1 VSCKFDVSDGVRL
14 GWACDTLNVYQGVV
28 GKAIDGD
35 PTCIESIGT
44 HLKNALPAPANR
56 AEWIH
61 LLQSLIPF
69 LNRVSHV
76 LHVAYHDRFSLH
88 CCPAVPRATSPP
100 AGFDLET
107 SVSEIPAQWAADYA
121 AWFTLHHS
129 FPAALRTKI
138 LLEQTFA
145 EPLTLPRIA
154 EAVRCSRT
162 TLIEQFTAAFGLPPA
177 EYLARVRM
185 REGLRRLR
193 RPSETVE
200 NVATEVG
207 YRSGNKFYAR
217 MRRYADVTPS
227 EVRRMT
233 EAEFGQLLEDRISL
247 RCTVRERHHAVKLPI
262 AVVAADRRRADRRTP
277 LLERRTTK
285 RRMLS
290 I

>member
-1 VSCKFDVSDGVRL
+1 MSCNIDVSDGVRL
-14 GWACDTLNVYQGVV
+14 GWACDILNVYQRVV

-44 HLKNALPAPANR
+44 HLKDALPAPANR
-56 AEWIH
+56 AESIH
-61 LLQSLIPF
+61 LLQSLTPF
-69 LNRVSHV
+69 LDRVSYV
-76 LHVAYHDRFSLH
+76 LHVTYHGRFSLH
-88 CCPAVPRATSPP
+88 CCPDVPPATSMP
-100 AGFDLET
+100 AEFDLET

-129 FPAALRTKI
+129 FPVALRTKI
-138 LLEQTFA
+138 LLEQAFA
-145 EPLTLPRIA
+145 QPLTLPRIA
-154 EAVRCSRT
+154 DAVRCSRT

-193 RPSETVE
+193 RLSETVE

-217 MRRYADVTPS
+217 MRRYADITPS

-233 EAEFGQLLEDRISL
+233 EPEFGQLLEDRISL
-247 RCTVRERHHAVKLPI
+247 RCTVRERRHAVKLPI
-262 AVVAADRRRADRRTP
+262 AVVAADRRRGDRRSP
-277 LLERRTTK
+277 VLERRTTK
-285 RRMLS
+285 RRMVS
-290 I
+290 V